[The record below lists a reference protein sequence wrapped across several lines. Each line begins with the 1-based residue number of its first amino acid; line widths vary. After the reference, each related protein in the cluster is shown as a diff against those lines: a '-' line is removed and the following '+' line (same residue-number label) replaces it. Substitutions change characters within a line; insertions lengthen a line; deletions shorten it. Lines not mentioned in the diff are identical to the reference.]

1 MTRVVVG
8 LDTSCYTTSA
18 AAVTVDGEVIASC
31 RKLLPVPEGKR
42 GLRQSEMVFIH
53 TKQLPERMEE
63 LAEQIRGMEIAAV
76 CASAR
81 PRDDEASYMPAFHVG
96 DAQARSLA
104 ALLGVPCFAS
114 THQRGHVRA
123 AMVDSGI
130 APGNLL
136 AVHLS
141 GGTTEVLSLID
152 DRLMLLGGTLDLH
165 AGQVV
170 DRTGVALGLP
180 FPAGPHLEALARKGH
195 SEARLPANLADG
207 DLSCHFSGAETRVQ
221 QWIAKGELSREDIA
235 AEIYDLL
242 ARTVSRMIVAASK
255 KTGVRQVLIAGGVA
269 SSALF
274 RELVTA
280 RTEKRDRGLRV
291 CFGKPEY
298 SGDNAVGAALIGADM
313 LRALG

>member
-1 MTRVVVG
+1 M
-8 LDTSCYTTSA
+8 
-18 AAVTVDGEVIASC
+18 
-31 RKLLPVPEGKR
+31 
-42 GLRQSEMVFIH
+42 
-53 TKQLPERMEE
+53 
-63 LAEQIRGMEIAAV
+63 
-76 CASAR
+76 
-81 PRDDEASYMPAFHVG
+81 
-96 DAQARSLA
+96 
-104 ALLGVPCFAS
+104 
-114 THQRGHVRA
+114 
-123 AMVDSGI
+123 
-130 APGNLL
+130 
-136 AVHLS
+136 
-141 GGTTEVLSLID
+141 
-152 DRLMLLGGTLDLH
+152 
-165 AGQVV
+165 
-170 DRTGVALGLP
+170 P

-207 DLSCHFSGAETRVQ
+207 DLSCHFSGAETRAQ
-221 QWIAKGELSREDIA
+221 QWIAKSELSREDIA

>member
-1 MTRVVVG
+1 
-8 LDTSCYTTSA
+8 
-18 AAVTVDGEVIASC
+18 
-31 RKLLPVPEGKR
+31 
-42 GLRQSEMVFIH
+42 
-53 TKQLPERMEE
+53 
-63 LAEQIRGMEIAAV
+63 
-76 CASAR
+76 
-81 PRDDEASYMPAFHVG
+81 MPAFHVG

-123 AMVDSGI
+123 AMVDSGV

-152 DRLMLLGGTLDLH
+152 DKLTLLGGTLDLH

-207 DLSCHFSGAETRVQ
+207 DLSCHFSGAETRAQ
-221 QWIAKGELSREDIA
+221 QWIANS
-235 AEIYDLL
+235 
-242 ARTVSRMIVAASK
+242 
-255 KTGVRQVLIAGGVA
+255 
-269 SSALF
+269 
-274 RELVTA
+274 
-280 RTEKRDRGLRV
+280 
-291 CFGKPEY
+291 
-298 SGDNAVGAALIGADM
+298 
-313 LRALG
+313 